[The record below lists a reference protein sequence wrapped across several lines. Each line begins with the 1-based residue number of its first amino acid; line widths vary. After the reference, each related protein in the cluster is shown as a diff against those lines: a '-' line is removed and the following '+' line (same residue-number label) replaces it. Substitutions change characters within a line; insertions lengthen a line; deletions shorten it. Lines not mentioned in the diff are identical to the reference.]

1 MPGCQWLDMIL
12 LMDDLDLEREQA
24 ERRDAE
30 AAASEMKRQLAQL
43 KEKIVSL
50 DVEIEQYRAE
60 VDSHRKG
67 IPLYQVFVTQ
77 PLNGN
82 SDLQTRT
89 KT

>member
-1 MPGCQWLDMIL
+1 
-12 LMDDLDLEREQA
+12 MDGIDLEREQA

-43 KEKIVSL
+43 KEKIVSM

-67 IPLYQVFVTQ
+67 TPLHQVLKIQ
-77 PLNGN
+77 QLNVN